1 MPYPTDEDF
10 YEFRIFDNMYLAG
23 LGPGFPLF
31 FMLMQYLILYML
43 GLCLIYFVPNYLR
56 MSETVDLLKDK
67 YGYSVESDLAM
78 LSYGAFVVGALEN
91 DTIKANM
98 TKDNFFEDQQDNI
111 NALGV
116 SFTYCILYSF
126 VAFFYMRKRLF
137 YMAQKLN
144 AESLTPADYCVMVMG
159 CDFEDNGSEE

>member
-98 TKDNFFEDQQDNI
+98 T
-111 NALGV
+111 
-116 SFTYCILYSF
+116 
-126 VAFFYMRKRLF
+126 
-137 YMAQKLN
+137 
-144 AESLTPADYCVMVMG
+144 
-159 CDFEDNGSEE
+159 